1 MLTALAMAA
10 ALGGAPAQPPA
21 ALKFSNVRT
30 TVGEL
35 GPTREA
41 TKILPGDILFFAY
54 DIEGLTIDAL
64 GLANYSMMMEVTNA
78 AGTRVLP
85 PPTEKLEPRE
95 LLNEFIPLRG
105 NKVPA
110 RAFVNA
116 GLDMPPGAYTAKLT
130 VTDLKT
136 KATGT
141 FTVKFE
147 VLKRDFGI
155 VAVWAS
161 HDPKGELSAPTTG
174 QVGQLIY
181 LQFNIAS
188 FERDPK
194 TKQPDV
200 KLEFQIYDDKGATT
214 LPTPREH
221 IQDAKSAD
229 PVPDRVDAFAK
240 QFPLFMSRP
249 GKFVVEI
256 KATDRVSKKT
266 FTYKLP
272 VTVNP
277 AN

>member
-10 ALGGAPAQPPA
+10 VLGGAPAQPA
-21 ALKFSNVRT
+21 DLKLTNVRT

-35 GPTREA
+35 GPTREVS
-41 TKILPGDILFFAY
+41 KLLPGDILFIAY
-54 DIEGLTIDAL
+54 DVEGLTIDPL
-64 GLANYSMMMEVTNA
+64 GLAQYSMMMEVSNA

-85 PPTEKLEPRE
+85 PATEKAEPRE
-95 LLNEFIPLRG
+95 LSEFVPLRG

-110 RAFVNA
+110 RAYVTA
-116 GLDMPPGAYTAKLT
+116 GLDMPAGNYTCKVT

-136 KATGT
+136 KATASLNM
-141 FTVKFE
+141 KFE
-147 VLKRDFGI
+147 VAKKDFGI
-155 VAVWAS
+155 VAVYTS
-161 HDPKGELSAPTTG
+161 HDSRGELSAPTTG
-174 QVGQLIY
+174 QVGQTIY
-181 LQFNIAS
+181 IQFSIAS

-200 KLEFQIYDDKGATT
+200 ELEFQIFDAAGAAT
-214 LPTPREH
+214 LPTPRKH
-221 IQDAKSAD
+221 IQDAKSAQQVKETD
-229 PVPDRVDAFAK
+229 GAFAL
-240 QFPLFMSRP
+240 QFPLFMNRP
-249 GKFVVEI
+249 GKFTVEM